1 MDTECEQALR
11 HVLATQPP
19 DTHGL
24 QGVGRHANT
33 SVAHSRDCAII
44 RQVAAIGLP
53 FRPLWLPAFQ
63 GGHGCAPVPPSGCR
77 TLRD

>member
-19 DTHGL
+19 DTQGL

-44 RQVAAIGLP
+44 R
-53 FRPLWLPAFQ
+53 
-63 GGHGCAPVPPSGCR
+63 
-77 TLRD
+77 